1 VAHDF
6 GVVKPDTTGAVS
18 ETVWAGNVADLGAGD
33 LSLEVGGIRTDESM
47 KIYDSPDSVE
57 GAEVTPGEV
66 DLRTSGRI
74 EASGFVTDSTDSPW
88 TKPISVELVNED
100 GSVVYDFGEISPDAG
115 GKVSAETTHE
125 NITGITGNRAMLQIG
140 GIKTDASI
148 KIRSVDRVTDASLS
162 PSQVDFSG
170 TGAGNVVVSATVS
183 DAAGNPWTDEVAAKL
198 VRTDGGV
205 EYDLGRLEPTET
217 GDISKTVTAD
227 DLRGVSAGTVELEIA
242 DITTG
247 ASLRIVQA
255 PETVAFASISP
266 EEVDRG
272 TNTDTEVRATVFD
285 GAGDRWR
292 NGVSVRLLRDSDGTV
307 VYDLADVT
315 PGDTGEI
322 SETVQLGNIETDSS
336 GTVRLEV
343 AGIRTDK
350 TITLTD
356 SSQKGAPDDPTA
368 DTSCTAQ
375 ILGICLP

>member
-1 VAHDF
+1 
-6 GVVKPDTTGAVS
+6 
-18 ETVWAGNVADLGAGD
+18 
-33 LSLEVGGIRTDESM
+33 
-47 KIYDSPDSVE
+47 
-57 GAEVTPGEV
+57 
-66 DLRTSGRI
+66 
-74 EASGFVTDSTDSPW
+74 
-88 TKPISVELVNED
+88 
-100 GSVVYDFGEISPDAG
+100 
-115 GKVSAETTHE
+115 
-125 NITGITGNRAMLQIG
+125 
-140 GIKTDASI
+140 
-148 KIRSVDRVTDASLS
+148 
-162 PSQVDFSG
+162 
-170 TGAGNVVVSATVS
+170 
-183 DAAGNPWTDEVAAKL
+183 
-198 VRTDGGV
+198 
-205 EYDLGRLEPTET
+205 
-217 GDISKTVTAD
+217 
-227 DLRGVSAGTVELEIA
+227 LEIA

-272 TNTDTEVRATVFD
+272 TNTDIEVRATVFD

-356 SSQKGAPDDPTA
+356 SSQKGAPDSRYFLYGP
-368 DTSCTAQ
+368 DTRYLSPVAST
-375 ILGICLP
+375 IHDRNE